1 MTKNNHGFTL
11 IELIVTMAVISIVLL
26 TGIPALTQM
35 TTSNRLVSQI
45 NSIAGSLAL
54 ARSEAIKTGSVVTL
68 CASNDG
74 ATCNEATN
82 WENGWIIFT
91 DKDRDDTVD
100 AGVDAIIN
108 IQEGLGGGSTLRLSE
123 YDVVNIYQFLPD
135 GSSRDRNSSGVSV
148 GTFTLCNKEGTKSK
162 AKALNINFIGRASRA
177 VDNGGNG
184 IVEDITGTTDTEDI
198 VCP

>member
-35 TTSNRLVSQI
+35 TNSNRLVSQI

-54 ARSEAIKTGSVVTL
+54 ARSEAIKTGGTVTL

-82 WENGWIIFT
+82 WESGWIVFT
-91 DKDRDDTVD
+91 DKDKDNAVD
-100 AGVDAIIN
+100 AGVDTIIV
-108 IQEGLGGGSTLRLSE
+108 IQEGLNGGSTLRLSQ
-123 YDVVNIYQFLPD
+123 YDVANIYQFLPD
-135 GSSRDRNSSGVSV
+135 GSSRDRDLSGASV
-148 GTFTLCNKEGTKSK
+148 GTFTLCNKEAEDNK
-162 AKALNINFIGRASRA
+162 AKALNINFIGRATRA
-177 VDNGGNG
+177 EDRGGNG
-184 IVEDITGTTDTEDI
+184 IVEDVTGITNTQD
-198 VCP
+198 VACP